1 MHSETKFFA
10 SPKVPQVEKV
20 SWMVDD
26 RRFIEFLDFLRDFI
40 SELNSLSREGDVLL
54 VEGVRDARAMR
65 GVGYRGPIVTISSIS
80 KGDSK
85 SRLAASKRVIILTD
99 LDREGRHLAA
109 RYAKSLTHSG
119 LAISLLHR
127 RRLLA
132 ASRGIFRHVE
142 NLQRFDY
149 LLGPDG
155 S

>member
-1 MHSETKFFA
+1 MTMSARASDKKFI
-10 SPKVPQVEKV
+10 
-20 SWMVDD
+20 
-26 RRFIEFLDFLRDFI
+26 RFLDFLNEFVF
-40 SELNSLSREGDVLL
+40 ELNHLSREGDVLL

-65 GVGYRGPIVTISSIS
+65 GVGYRGPMVTISSIN

-119 LAISLLHR
+119 LAISLLYR

-132 ASRGIFRHVE
+132 ASRGVFRHVE
-142 NLQRFDY
+142 NLQRFSY
-149 LLGPDG
+149 LLDPDG